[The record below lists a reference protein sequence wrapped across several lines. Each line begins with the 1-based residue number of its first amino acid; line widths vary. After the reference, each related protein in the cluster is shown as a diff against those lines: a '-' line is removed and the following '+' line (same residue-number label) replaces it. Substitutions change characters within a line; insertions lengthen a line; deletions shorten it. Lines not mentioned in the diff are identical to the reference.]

1 MADEADESR
10 AVRPHMSRE
19 RYDDLVEERECLS
32 DIIAE
37 REGDLAD
44 LLSAKRKRP
53 NEIAEAR
60 DALSEAE
67 RNLEVFDQ
75 GNDGLELKLLRE
87 EQGITENAEDQEE
100 LGAPAP

>member
-1 MADEADESR
+1 MADEVDESR
-10 AVRPHMSRE
+10 AERPHMSRE
-19 RYDDLVEERECLS
+19 RYDDLVEERECLA

-37 REGDLAD
+37 REGDLD
-44 LLSAKRKRP
+44 KLLSSKRKRR

-75 GNDGLELKLLRE
+75 GTDGRELKLLRE
-87 EQGITENAEDQEE
+87 ELGITEDAEDQDE